1 MIEFILIIAAAALS
15 AVTLITV
22 AVTAYKTNTKL
33 NSIMDTLDENQKKNE
48 QALKA
53 LSDKIDAANEPDGEI
68 VKVSG
73 YEKNDKVYIVPR
85 VSVERVGIEPET
97 VNEDVVV
104 IEREPIVEKPVEE
117 VVVVEEEIAPVVE
130 EPTPAEEVVE
140 EVAPVE
146 EPAPVVE
153 EPVED
158 VVVLP
163 EETAKEE
170 PVIVIDETP
179 EQEEIVVSDVENQFG
194 EIHKIP
200 FATKL
205 LGADDQTQ
213 IFYDTLNNEFNSY
226 RKLHIRISAKCV
238 SYRLGR
244 DLVAKITYRG
254 KTMKLHLAL
263 DVNAYPENIYFQKD
277 ESDVKAYEEVPFTV
291 KVKSERGLKRA
302 IALIEALA
310 SEKGMEKKAHW
321 NAIDSIADLREWQK

>member
-1 MIEFILIIAAAALS
+1 MITFILIVATTAISVA
-15 AVTLITV
+15 TLVTV
-22 AVTAYKTNTKL
+22 AVTAYKTNSKL
-33 NSIMDTLDENQKKNE
+33 KAIKEMLDENQKKNE
-48 QALKA
+48 QSFKD

-117 VVVVEEEIAPVVE
+117 VIVVEEEKAP
-130 EPTPAEEVVE
+130 VVE

-170 PVIVIDETP
+170 PVIVLDETP
-179 EQEEIVVSDVENQFG
+179 AQEEIVVSDVENQFG

-321 NAIDSIADLREWQK
+321 NAIDSIADLKEWQK

>member
-1 MIEFILIIAAAALS
+1 MITFILIVATTAISVA
-15 AVTLITV
+15 TLVTV
-22 AVTAYKTNTKL
+22 AVTAYKTNSKL
-33 NSIMDTLDENQKKNE
+33 KAIKEMLDENQKKNE
-48 QALKA
+48 QSFKDLA
-53 LSDKIDAANEPDGEI
+53 DKIDEANEPDGAI
-68 VKVSG
+68 VKVTG
-73 YEKNDKVYIVPR
+73 YEKNEKIYIVPR

-97 VNEDVVV
+97 MNEDVVV
-104 IEREPIVEKPVEE
+104 IEREAQVKEPVVEEVVEVVEEQPAPIVEEVVEEQAPVVEE
-117 VVVVEEEIAPVVE
+117 VVV
-130 EPTPAEEVVE
+130 TPE
-140 EVAPVE
+140 EVAPV
-146 EPAPVVE
+146 V
-153 EPVED
+153 
-158 VVVLP
+158 
-163 EETAKEE
+163 EE

-179 EQEEIVVSDVENQFG
+179 AQEEIVVGDMENQFG
-194 EIHKIP
+194 DIQKIP
-200 FATKL
+200 FATKI

-310 SEKGMEKKAHW
+310 SEKAMEKKAHW
-321 NAIDSIADLREWQK
+321 NAIDSIADLKEWQK

>member
-1 MIEFILIIAAAALS
+1 MITFILIVATTAISVA
-15 AVTLITV
+15 TLVTV
-22 AVTAYKTNTKL
+22 AVTAYKTNSKL
-33 NSIMDTLDENQKKNE
+33 KAIKEMLDENQKKNE
-48 QALKA
+48 QSFKDLA
-53 LSDKIDAANEPDGEI
+53 DKIDAATETEGSI
-68 VKVSG
+68 VKVAG
-73 YEKNDKVYIVPR
+73 YEKNEKVYIVPR

-97 VNEDVVV
+97 INEDVVV
-104 IEREPIVEKPVEE
+104 IEREAQVKEPVVEE
-117 VVVVEEEIAPVVE
+117 VV
-130 EPTPAEEVVE
+130 EVVE
-140 EVAPVE
+140 EQPAPIVEEVIEEQAPV
-146 EPAPVVE
+146 AE
-153 EPVED
+153 EPV
-158 VVVLP
+158 V
-163 EETAKEE
+163 EE

-179 EQEEIVVSDVENQFG
+179 AQEEIVVGDMENQFG
-194 EIHKIP
+194 DIQKIP
-200 FATKL
+200 FATKI

-310 SEKGMEKKAHW
+310 SEKAMEKKAHW
-321 NAIDSIADLREWQK
+321 NAIDSIADLKEWQK

>member
-33 NSIMDTLDENQKKNE
+33 NSIMDTIDENQKKNE

-117 VVVVEEEIAPVVE
+117 VIVVEEEIAP
-130 EPTPAEEVVE
+130 VVE

-179 EQEEIVVSDVENQFG
+179 AQEEIVVSDVENQFG

-291 KVKSERGLKRA
+291 KVKSERRLKRA

-321 NAIDSIADLREWQK
+321 NAIDSIADLKEWQK

>member
-1 MIEFILIIAAAALS
+1 MITFILIVATTAISVA
-15 AVTLITV
+15 TLVTV
-22 AVTAYKTNTKL
+22 AVTAYKTNSKL
-33 NSIMDTLDENQKKNE
+33 KAIKEMLNENQKKNE
-48 QALKA
+48 QSFKDLA
-53 LSDKIDAANEPDGEI
+53 DKIDEANETDGAI
-68 VKVSG
+68 VKVAG
-73 YEKNDKVYIVPR
+73 YEKNEQVYIVPR

-97 VNEDVVV
+97 INEDVVV
-104 IEREPIVEKPVEE
+104 IEREAQVKEPVVEE
-117 VVVVEEEIAPVVE
+117 VVEVVEEQPAPIV
-130 EPTPAEEVVE
+130 EEVVE
-140 EVAPVE
+140 D
-146 EPAPVVE
+146 PAPVVE
-153 EPVED
+153 EPVVED
-158 VVVLP
+158 VVVIP
-163 EETAKEE
+163 EEVAPVEEE
-170 PVIVIDETP
+170 PVIVFDETP
-179 EQEEIVVSDVENQFG
+179 AQEEIVVGDMENQFG
-194 EIHKIP
+194 DIQKIP
-200 FATKL
+200 FATKI

-310 SEKGMEKKAHW
+310 SEKAMEKKAHW
-321 NAIDSIADLREWQK
+321 NAIDSIADLKEWQK

>member
-1 MIEFILIIAAAALS
+1 MITFILIVATTAISVA
-15 AVTLITV
+15 TLVTV
-22 AVTAYKTNTKL
+22 AVTAYKTNSKL
-33 NSIMDTLDENQKKNE
+33 KAIKEMLDENQKKNE
-48 QALKA
+48 QSFKDLA
-53 LSDKIDAANEPDGEI
+53 DKIDEANEPDGAI
-68 VKVSG
+68 VTVAG
-73 YEKNDKVYIVPR
+73 YEKNEKVYIVPR

-97 VNEDVVV
+97 INEDVVV
-104 IEREPIVEKPVEE
+104 IEREAQVKEPVVEE
-117 VVVVEEEIAPVVE
+117 VV
-130 EPTPAEEVVE
+130 EVVE
-140 EVAPVE
+140 EQPAPIVEEVVE

-153 EPVED
+153 EPVVED
-158 VVVLP
+158 VVVIP
-163 EETAKEE
+163 EEVAPVEEE

-179 EQEEIVVSDVENQFG
+179 AQEEIVVGDMENQFG
-194 EIHKIP
+194 DIQKIP
-200 FATKL
+200 FATKI

-310 SEKGMEKKAHW
+310 SEKAMEKKAHW
-321 NAIDSIADLREWQK
+321 NAIDSIADLKEWQK